1 MKRQEYLVQF
11 EKECY
16 EPATSEFLRKSMEYI
31 IANNEEITTRLAK
44 ELDGFI
50 EKIAKMQK
58 FQPIAAGQIT
68 ISALRTSIW
77 EGEAKIRFDCYDE
90 GNEAGINIAYQYM
103 DAKFLTVEWDA
114 YRKELERMVKE
125 GGYERYVREAQIECY
140 MSQTISRLVMLFVT
154 NFKYYL
160 CDADYFEH
168 YNDMLKTDVFLITA
182 GEYMD
187 WQKMLFAQVPEIDII
202 ANPSEQPLVF
212 QKISEKKYRNKEL
225 KDMDL
230 TQARFVNCEFSKCT
244 FEQMV
249 LNDVRFE
256 NCLFRD
262 VKMSSGTMYGATF
275 TDCIFQNTEME
286 GMQREWTQEAA
297 EPVRLKDIYRDVRFI
312 ECIMDGKKME

>member
-1 MKRQEYLVQF
+1 MKRQEYLVQY

-16 EPATSEFLRKSMEYI
+16 EPATNEFLKKSMEYL
-31 IANNEEITTRLAK
+31 IANNEEITLRLAK
-44 ELDGFI
+44 ELDEFM
-50 EKIAKMQK
+50 EKIGKMQK

-68 ISALRTSIW
+68 ISVLRTSIW
-77 EGEAKIRFDCYDE
+77 EGEPKLRFDCYDE
-90 GNEAGINIAYQYM
+90 GREAGTNIAYQYM
-103 DAKFLTVEWDA
+103 DAAFLTTEWDA
-114 YRKELERMVKE
+114 YRKELERLAKE

-140 MSQTISRLVMLFVT
+140 MSQTISRLVMLFVM

-160 CDADYFEH
+160 CDADYMEH
-168 YNDMLKTDVFLITA
+168 YKDMLIPEVFMITA

-202 ANPSEQPLVF
+202 ANPKDEPLVF
-212 QKISEKKYRNKEL
+212 QKISEKKYRNQKL

-244 FEQMV
+244 FEQMI

-262 VKMSSGTMYGATF
+262 VKMSSGSMYGATF
-275 TDCIFQNTEME
+275 TDCIFQNADME
-286 GMQREWTQEAA
+286 GMQKEWKPDEA
-297 EPVRLKDIYRDVRFI
+297 EPVRLKDIFREVRFI